1 MEYCMCGKVKND
13 FPVYSRRPL
22 CEKSKTGKNRT
33 ELSSYLFRSY
43 VPIEVKAKKK
53 NTSAKLMLHVFKDE
67 RQVLFFN

>member
-1 MEYCMCGKVKND
+1 MIVVKSD

-22 CEKSKTGKNRT
+22 CEKSKTGKIEIKFLLIPIICSNRGK
-33 ELSSYLFRSY
+33 S
-43 VPIEVKAKKK
+43 KKK